1 MYRKTLQLTF
11 EFIFNKIFVNRE
23 IVEASAA
30 PATSTSSEAS
40 MEVAEG
46 DEAATNGTVR
56 RRPNDTL
63 PMEVT

>member
-1 MYRKTLQLTF
+1 M
-11 EFIFNKIFVNRE
+11 FVNRE
-23 IVEASAA
+23 IVEASTA
-30 PATSTSSEAS
+30 PATSTSSETP

-46 DEAATNGTVR
+46 DEAATNGAVR